1 MSITL
6 TEYLL
11 TRLKELGIREIF
23 GVPGDYN
30 LTLLDYIT
38 HDKQLHWIGNC
49 NELNAAYAADGYA
62 HSNTIATLVTTFG
75 VGELS
80 AINGIAGSYAEHIPI
95 VNIVGMPAI
104 ALQRKNL
111 FLHHN
116 LSPNNFSNFMQMHIP
131 VTAAQVMLTAQ
142 NPGMEIDK
150 LLTLCW
156 QEKRPVYIGVPAD
169 MVAFQIEAPTQP
181 LDLSLPK
188 SDLKALQEAVEQVAN
203 KLQSTKNPVLI
214 LDAYSARHQ
223 LLPLIEIFIDTT
235 QIPFVTTPMG
245 KSLIHEAHP
254 NFLGLYVGKYSDDNV
269 RQRVESSD
277 CVLTFGW
284 IRSDINTGSFT
295 SIGKENYAIDIEKD
309 NVRCDHAHYPN
320 VYMYDFIP
328 ALLKKLAGYQIKSE
342 SIMRKIKTTYNASN
356 NALHLDR
363 FWQRMETFMQENDI
377 ILAEV
382 GTSFFGLLGST
393 LPNNTQIIGQV
404 IWGSIGYT
412 LPALLGSMI
421 AAKDRRHVLFIGDG
435 SLQVTM
441 QELST
446 LIHHKL
452 CPIIFLINNDGYTI
466 ERVIHGEKEIY
477 NDIQRWDYAKLP
489 HMFGDAVWSTKV
501 KTENELEAALFSV
514 ANHKDQL
521 VFIEIDTERMD
532 APMLLKRLLG

>member
-1 MSITL
+1 MLITVS
-6 TEYLL
+6 EYLL
-11 TRLKELGIREIF
+11 TRLKELGIYHIF

-30 LTLLDYIT
+30 LNLLDYIT
-38 HDKQLHWIGNC
+38 RDKKFHWIGNC

-62 HSNTIATLVTTFG
+62 QSNNISALITTFG

-80 AINGIAGSYAEHIPI
+80 AINGIAGSYAEHIPV
-95 VNIVGMPAI
+95 VNIVGMPAL
-104 ALQRKNL
+104 ALQQKKL

-116 LSPNNFSNFMQMHIP
+116 LSPDNFSNFLQMHVP
-131 VTAAQVMLTAQ
+131 VTAAQIMLTSE

-150 LLTLCW
+150 ILTICW

-169 MVAFQIEAPTQP
+169 MVALLIEKPTQA
-181 LDLSLPK
+181 LDLSLPQ
-188 SDLKALQEAVEQVAN
+188 SDPKALQEAVEQVAQ
-203 KLQSTKNPVLI
+203 KLLSAKNPVLI

-223 LLPLIEIFIDTT
+223 LLPLIENFIDTT

-245 KSLIHEAHP
+245 KSLIYEAHS

-269 RQRVESSD
+269 RQRVETSD

-284 IRSDINTGSFT
+284 IRSDINTGSFS
-295 SIGKENYAIDIEKD
+295 SINKESYPIDIEKD
-309 NVRCDHAHYPN
+309 NVRYEHAHYFN
-320 VYMYDFIP
+320 VYMYEFIP
-328 ALLKKLAGYQIKSE
+328 ALLKKLSGFQIKTQSLP
-342 SIMRKIKTTYNASN
+342 RKAKTDFQANN
-356 NALHLDR
+356 NALNLDR
-363 FWQRMETFMQENDI
+363 FWQRMETFIRENDVV
-377 ILAEV
+377 LPEV
-382 GTSFFGLLGST
+382 GTSFFGMLGIT
-393 LPNNTQIIGQV
+393 VPKNTKIIGQV

-421 AAKDRRHVLFIGDG
+421 ASDRRHVLFIGDG
-435 SLQVTM
+435 SLQVTV

-446 LIHHKL
+446 LIHNKL

-489 HMFGDAVWSTKV
+489 HMFGDAVWSIKV
-501 KTENELEAALFSV
+501 KTENELEAALLSV
-514 ANHKDQL
+514 EHHKDQL

-532 APMLLKRLLG
+532 APALLKKLLT